1 MGDERPNPLIRA
13 AFGRAKV
20 ALLALAVL
28 AVFGVT
34 AFATMPREG
43 DPDIPLPFVS
53 VAIPLPGVSPEDAER
68 LLIKPAEEE
77 LLGLEGLEE
86 LTATAY
92 DGLALIRL
100 EFEFSATDDM
110 PATLAEVRAA
120 VDAAK
125 ADFPA
130 EAMEPVVEEMNAQSM
145 FPVISV
151 VLSGEAPERTLR
163 ALALDL
169 EDRLLALPGV
179 LDVELSGARDELLE
193 IAARPED
200 LAAYG
205 IAPAEVATALARNNA
220 LVTAGTARFGDGA
233 FAVKV
238 AGLAA
243 DLDDIRA
250 VPLRAGADGVVTI
263 GDVAAVRR
271 TFEDATGHARMD
283 GRPAIGLNVTKRAGA
298 NTVDLTKAIKAETAS
313 VAADWPSTVTVTYTG
328 DQAVLVDS
336 IFASLTSSIG
346 LAIILVMIV
355 VVAALGFRSAL
366 MVGIAIPCSFLIGIA
381 LMGFM
386 GYTLNMLVMFSMVLA
401 VGMLVDGAIVI
412 VELADRRM
420 AEGASRKEAYLHAAE
435 RMFWPITAS
444 TATTIAAFV
453 PFLFWE
459 ALDGAFMR
467 WIPIT
472 LIFVL
477 GASLFVALVFLPII
491 GATLGVPSWLRRRG
505 MRGKTDQVARVELGS
520 VDPATL
526 PGLTGRYAR
535 LVAWTVRKPVV
546 SIAFGVGVVW
556 LCLATFANSGT
567 QVEYFLRNDNEQVI
581 VLVQAR
587 GNVSQQD
594 ALAVAGEVQDRIEHH
609 AAIESIYLQTGP
621 GLARARDAPAETV
634 ARLDL
639 DLHAYED
646 RAHSLVVIDQIKD
659 LLAGVP
665 GVMIEVRQPPSG
677 PEIGKDVQLELR
689 AAEAETLR
697 AGALAVR
704 GFLANHADGNT
715 FTDIEDDGPLPGIEY
730 RVEVDREEAGRFG
743 VSVADVGQAVQ
754 LVTDG
759 VLIGAYRPADADEEI
774 DVRLRYPA
782 EARALSEL
790 DRVRLSTPA
799 GLVPLSN
806 FAERTAAPKLDRLV
820 RTNGERVL
828 TVQANGAPGTG
839 QDAAIRIAGDWI
851 ESGALEAAGLEGL
864 TVSLRGAAEDRDE
877 AGAFFAVAMSAA
889 MVMIG
894 VILLLQFNS
903 FYHAVLTL
911 SAVVLSVFGVLFGV
925 ALAGQY
931 ISVIMTGVGIVALAG
946 IVVNNNIVLIDT
958 YQTLRRQGLAP
969 ETAVVRTAA
978 QRLRP
983 VMLTTVTTIIGLL
996 PMVFQLDIDFARGV
1010 IGIGNATSDWWVLL
1024 SSAIVYGLA
1033 FSTLLTLVLTPV
1045 LLAAPTVLGK
1055 RFRAWT
1061 GRTRQLRRIAPKA
1074 EEARDA
1080 APEPYAVAAE

>member
-1 MGDERPNPLIRA
+1 MEDERPNPLIRA

-20 ALLALAVL
+20 VMLALVVL
-28 AVFGVT
+28 ALFGVT
-34 AFATMPREG
+34 AFGTMPREA
-43 DPDIPLPFVS
+43 DPDIPLPYVS

-68 LLIKPAEEE
+68 LLVRPAEEE
-77 LLGLEGLEE
+77 LLGLEGLKE

-92 DGLALIRL
+92 DGLAVVRL

-120 VDAAK
+120 VDTAK

-130 EAMEPVVEEMNAQSM
+130 EALEPIVEELNAQSL

-163 ALALDL
+163 GLALDL
-169 EDRLLALPGV
+169 EDRLLTLPGV
-179 LDVELSGARDELLE
+179 LEVELSGARDELLE
-193 IAARPED
+193 VAARPED
-200 LAAYG
+200 LAAYSVT
-205 IAPAEVATALARNNA
+205 PADVARALAANDT
-220 LVTAGTARFGDGA
+220 LVTAGTARFGDGD

-238 AGLAA
+238 AGLAET
-243 DLDDIRA
+243 LDDVRA
-250 VPLRAGADGVVTI
+250 IPLRAGEDGVVTI
-263 GDVAAVRR
+263 GDVGTVRR
-271 TFEDATGHARMD
+271 TFEDPAGYARMD

-298 NTVDLTKAIKAETAS
+298 NMIEVTEAVKAETMAM
-313 VAADWPSTVTVTYTG
+313 AEGWPSTVVVQFTG
-328 DQAVLVDS
+328 DQSVLVDS

-420 AEGASRKEAYLHAAE
+420 AEGASRREAYLHAAE

-444 TATTIAAFV
+444 TATTIAAFL

-459 ALDGAFMR
+459 AVDGEFMR

-491 GATLGVPSWLRRRG
+491 GATLGVPSWMRRRG
-505 MRGKTDQVARVELGS
+505 VRGRTDQVARVEMGAM
-520 VDPATL
+520 DPAAL
-526 PGLTGRYAR
+526 PGLTGAYAR
-535 LVAWTVRKPVV
+535 LIRATVQRPVL
-546 SIAFGVGVVW
+546 SIAAGAVVVW
-556 LCLATFANSGT
+556 MCLDTFGRSGT
-567 QVEYFLRNDNEQVI
+567 EVEYFLRNDKEQVL

-587 GNVSQQD
+587 GNVSQD
-594 ALAVAGEVQDRIEHH
+594 EALSVASEARARIADHP
-609 AAIESIYLQTGP
+609 AIESVYTQTGP
-621 GLARARDAPAETV
+621 DVARVRGVPAETI

-639 DLHAYED
+639 DLLPYED
-646 RAHSLVVIDQIKD
+646 REHSLVVIEQ
-659 LLAGVP
+659 LRGRLAGLP
-665 GVMIEVRQPPSG
+665 GVMVEVRQPDDG
-677 PEIGKDVQLELR
+677 PEIGKDVQVELR
-689 AAEAETLR
+689 GPDEASLREAA
-697 AGALAVR
+697 ALVR
-704 GFLANHADGNT
+704 GFLEGHANGAS
-715 FTDIEDDGPLPGIEY
+715 FTDVEDDGPLPGIEY

-743 VSVADVGQAVQ
+743 VTVAEVGQAVQ

-759 VLIGAYRPADADEEI
+759 VLVGKYRPADADEEV

-782 EARALSEL
+782 EARALSEI
-790 DRVRLSTPA
+790 DRVQLPTPA

-806 FAERTAAPKLDRLV
+806 FVARVPAPKLDRVV
-820 RTNGERVL
+820 RTNGQRVL
-828 TVQANGAPGTG
+828 TVQANGAGPVG
-839 QDAAIRIAGDWI
+839 QDEAIRLAEGWLA
-851 ESGALEAAGLEGL
+851 SGALERAGLGD
-864 TVSLRGAAEDRDE
+864 VRVALRGAAEDRDE

-894 VILLLQFNS
+894 IILLLQFDS
-903 FYHAVLTL
+903 FYHAALTL
-911 SAVVLSVFGVLFGV
+911 SAVVLSVIGVLAGV
-925 ALAGQY
+925 AISGQY
-931 ISVIMTGVGIVALAG
+931 VSVIMTGVGIVALAG

-983 VMLTTVTTIIGLL
+983 VLLTTVTTIIGLL

-1045 LLAAPTVLGK
+1045 LLATPSVLSA
-1055 RFRAWT
+1055 RLRAWT
-1061 GRTRQLRRIAPKA
+1061 GRTRQRREMAPRPARA
-1074 EEARDA
+1074 E
-1080 APEPYAVAAE
+1080 APTPYAVAAE